1 MLGKY
6 HGILRT
12 YLHGI
17 LHPEDAIN
25 SANVPKAPNYVSI
38 PTSNITFREA
48 FDILPDKDGQF
59 LLYWTP
65 NFLCSQEGIDYRT
78 RARNFKYSY
87 SRNWL
92 GGYDNNYNCEGFNP
106 IPAYTPPASFKKYRL
121 VSAGCKI
128 TYKGSQLNRAGI
140 ISHCLTYRSIPVS
153 FFVDQDIENGFFLPY
168 SALTQENRG
177 KFGEMQNVDMTTIQN
192 GMWNGVKNVQQDKT
206 TFVVAVPTDPSDH
219 IFEDDAF
226 FYAAATQSEQ
236 PDQQMIQWRDGNDT
250 LHTSFFINQQP
261 EDGTPCSYI
270 FRGEG
275 LSTTEKLYVEQ
286 YYNFEVIPTELSAP
300 ILRPTPGLDRK
311 TIEDAFNNLTSILQV
326 SKGQSVPDQVINQ
339 IIKDN
344 SPGSQALAQY
354 ENQIRQQTKQF
365 EKALSGLR
373 RKTIG
378 PNPEPPK
385 SQKVQVEPIF
395 TNKQTTYTK
404 QNQAKSKTQ
413 AVKDYINDHFIKN
426 SILDGEKWKR
436 NFNNTFVKPVQWVK
450 NNPDKAAQAATLIQ
464 RAFRLYMG
472 GGSLK

>member
-1 MLGKY
+1 MESFNIKNFRFIKNHNKNNINTRYKPKVKQMLDKY
-6 HGILRT
+6 HGILKS

-92 GGYDNNYNCEGFNP
+92 GGFDNNYNCEGFNP

-153 FFVDQDIENGFFLPY
+153 FFVDQDIENGFF
-168 SALTQENRG
+168 
-177 KFGEMQNVDMTTIQN
+177 
-192 GMWNGVKNVQQDKT
+192 
-206 TFVVAVPTDPSDH
+206 
-219 IFEDDAF
+219 
-226 FYAAATQSEQ
+226 
-236 PDQQMIQWRDGNDT
+236 
-250 LHTSFFINQQP
+250 
-261 EDGTPCSYI
+261 I

-311 TIEDAFNNLTSILQV
+311 TIEEAFNNLTSILQI
-326 SKGQSVPDQVINQ
+326 SKGQSVPDQVIQQ

-344 SPGSQALAQY
+344 TPGSQALAQY

-378 PNPEPPK
+378 TNPDPPK
-385 SQKVQVEPIF
+385 SDKVQVEPIF
-395 TNKQTTYTK
+395 TSKQTTYTK
-404 QNQAKSKTQ
+404 NQNKNKTTTGK
-413 AVKDYINDHFIKN
+413 VKDFINERFIKN
-426 SILDGEKWKR
+426 SFLDGEKWKR
-436 NFNNTFVKPVQWVK
+436 GFNNTFVKPVQWVK
-450 NNPDKAAQAATLIQ
+450 SNPDKAAAAATLIQ
-464 RAFRLYMG
+464 RAFRLVQG